1 MIDLGAW
8 AESLGLRRKK
18 TFVER
23 MQDAA
28 GDVVES
34 VVDAVESVRP
44 VLSKPVKMVSS
55 LERPSFD
62 LPSFDLP
69 TLSRPSFDMPDV
81 APALSAS
88 GKMAR
93 KAWDRTEKTAS
104 AGFHGASDF
113 AGNAASGVASSV
125 ASAAA
130 ATGAAAAGGASGVGG
145 FFRGIFSFLWW
156 VVTFSLKAA
165 ILGGIA
171 YGGWQWLQSRNEQ
184 KSWSSPSGGDSST
197 YSSGTYGTVSGS
209 AGASG
214 SASSS
219 PAASTPAP
227 ASIASP
233 SGAKS

>member
-28 GDVVES
+28 GDVVDS
-34 VVDAVESVRP
+34 VVDAVDSVRP
-44 VLSKPVKMVSS
+44 ALSKPGKMVSS
-55 LERPSFD
+55 FE
-62 LPSFDLP
+62 
-69 TLSRPSFDMPDV
+69 RPSFDMPDV
-81 APALSAS
+81 SPALSAS

-113 AGNAASGVASSV
+113 AGSTASGVASGV
-125 ASAAA
+125 ASGAA
-130 ATGAAAAGGASGVGG
+130 ATGAAAAGVAGGVGG
-145 FFRGIFSFLWW
+145 FFRRIFSFLWW

-171 YGGWQWLQSRNEQ
+171 YGGWQWLQSRKEQ
-184 KSWSSPSGGDSST
+184 QSWNSPSGGDSST
-197 YSSGTYGTVSGS
+197 YSSGMYGTVSGS
-209 AGASG
+209 GGATGAG
-214 SASSS
+214 SS
-219 PAASTPAP
+219 PAGTSTPEPASTVGTA
-227 ASIASP
+227 
-233 SGAKS
+233 GAKS